1 MRYLPAVI
9 LIVAMAEPAQ
19 GEAARVTGK
28 MGYLSEWEVTA
39 RVTEKLSE
47 GKKQYSGPL
56 TVRHVG
62 VCTTGRPA
70 EMTGE
75 IRYQTTGWVK
85 PRMKATLLLEGVD
98 CGFEGSL
105 GQTYDGVM
113 SCEQWRGVPVSLSI
127 KPGGVT
133 SSETAATAAPGES
146 PGGSCRAPPR

>member
-19 GEAARVTGK
+19 GESARVTGK
-28 MGYLSEWEVTA
+28 IGYLSEWEVTA
-39 RVTEKLSE
+39 KVTENLSA

-70 EMTGE
+70 EMSGE
-75 IRYQTTGWVK
+75 IRYQITGWVK
-85 PRMKATLLLEGVD
+85 PRMKATMSLDGVE

-105 GQTYDGVM
+105 SETYDGVM

-127 KPGGVT
+127 KPGG
-133 SSETAATAAPGES
+133 
-146 PGGSCRAPPR
+146 